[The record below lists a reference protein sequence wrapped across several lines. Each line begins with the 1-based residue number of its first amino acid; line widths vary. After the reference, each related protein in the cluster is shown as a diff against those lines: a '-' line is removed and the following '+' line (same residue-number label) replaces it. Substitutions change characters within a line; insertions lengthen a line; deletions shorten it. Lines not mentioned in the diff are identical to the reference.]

1 VSGEPSVNFDSRRG
15 RVVGEVVG
23 EDIIVV
29 ESLFAYPYKLEVL
42 RTLS

>member
-23 EDIIVV
+23 EDIVVV
-29 ESLFAYPYKLEVL
+29 E
-42 RTLS
+42 